1 MALTAIPK
9 KWKQEEI
16 NEYFNIRLNTIERML
31 QILIPNFS
39 EIIPDEDAVTSSTV
53 LSQAAKAE
61 LLGTLEEVKDK
72 VKKKKKDK

>member
-53 LSQAAKAE
+53 LSEAAKAE
-61 LLGTLEEVKDK
+61 LLGTLLEVKDK
-72 VKKKKKDK
+72 VKKKKDK

>member
-1 MALTAIPK
+1 MTLTAIPK

-53 LSQAAKAE
+53 LSETAKAE
-61 LLGTLEEVKDK
+61 LLGVLLEVKDK
-72 VKKKKKDK
+72 VKKKGK